1 MLPYK
6 RSEEH
11 KLELSKNNPSIR
23 FLTVVN
29 GKAWCDNDS
38 ETKKF
43 RLTNTPPEPLR
54 KAVDIIAEDL
64 GLDFPMSSADYV
76 DKIYED
82 FLVKHFDSYHQ
93 YYKKYYKKLQ
103 GNLQETNKE

>member
-1 MLPYK
+1 M
-6 RSEEH
+6 
-11 KLELSKNNPSIR
+11 ELSKNNPSIR
-23 FLTVVN
+23 FLIVVN

-43 RLTNTPPEPLR
+43 KLTNAPPEPLR
-54 KAVDIIAEDL
+54 KAVDIIVEDL

-76 DKIYED
+76 AKIYKD

-93 YYKKYYKKLQ
+93 YYKKLH

>member
-1 MLPYK
+1 M
-6 RSEEH
+6 
-11 KLELSKNNPSIR
+11 ELSKNNPSIR
-23 FLTVVN
+23 FLIVVN

-43 RLTNTPPEPLR
+43 KLTNAPPEPLR

-64 GLDFPMSSADYV
+64 GLDFPMSSAHYV
-76 DKIYED
+76 AKIYKD

-93 YYKKYYKKLQ
+93 YYKKLH

>member
-1 MLPYK
+1 M
-6 RSEEH
+6 
-11 KLELSKNNPSIR
+11 ELSKNNPSIR

-43 RLTNTPPEPLR
+43 KLTNTPPEPLR

-76 DKIYED
+76 AKIYKD

-93 YYKKYYKKLQ
+93 YYNKYYKMLHE
-103 GNLQETNKE
+103 NLQETDKE

>member
-1 MLPYK
+1 M
-6 RSEEH
+6 
-11 KLELSKNNPSIR
+11 ELSKNPSIR

-29 GKAWCDNDS
+29 GKAWGDNDS

-43 RLTNTPPEPLR
+43 KLTNTPPEPLR

-76 DKIYED
+76 AKIYKD

-93 YYKKYYKKLQ
+93 YYKKLH

>member
-1 MLPYK
+1 M
-6 RSEEH
+6 
-11 KLELSKNNPSIR
+11 ELSKNNPSIR
-23 FLTVVN
+23 FLIVVN

-43 RLTNTPPEPLR
+43 KLTNTPPEPLR

-76 DKIYED
+76 AKIYKD

-93 YYKKYYKKLQ
+93 YYKKLH
-103 GNLQETNKE
+103 GNLQEINKE

>member
-6 RSEEH
+6 RSEEQ
-11 KLELSKNNPSIR
+11 KLELSKNPSIR

-76 DKIYED
+76 AKIYKD

>member
-6 RSEEH
+6 RSEEQ
-11 KLELSKNNPSIR
+11 KLELSKNPSIR

-76 DKIYED
+76 AKIYKD
-82 FLVKHFDSYHQ
+82 FLVKHFYSYHQ
-93 YYKKYYKKLQ
+93 YYKKLHV
-103 GNLQETNKE
+103 NLQETNKE

>member
-6 RSEEH
+6 RSEGH
-11 KLELSKNNPSIR
+11 NLELSKNPSIR

-43 RLTNTPPEPLR
+43 KLTNTPPEPLR
-54 KAVDIIAEDL
+54 KAAAH
-64 GLDFPMSSADYV
+64 GF
-76 DKIYED
+76 
-82 FLVKHFDSYHQ
+82 
-93 YYKKYYKKLQ
+93 
-103 GNLQETNKE
+103 

>member
-1 MLPYK
+1 M
-6 RSEEH
+6 
-11 KLELSKNNPSIR
+11 ELSKNNPSIR

-76 DKIYED
+76 AKIYKD
-82 FLVKHFDSYHQ
+82 FLVKYFDSYHQ

>member
-6 RSEEH
+6 RSEEQ
-11 KLELSKNNPSIR
+11 KLELSKNPSIR

-38 ETKKF
+38 ETKNFK
-43 RLTNTPPEPLR
+43 LTNTPPEPLR

-64 GLDFPMSSADYV
+64 GLDFPMSSADYIA
-76 DKIYED
+76 KIYKD

-93 YYKKYYKKLQ
+93 YYKKLQ

>member
-1 MLPYK
+1 M
-6 RSEEH
+6 
-11 KLELSKNNPSIR
+11 ELSKNNLSIR

-43 RLTNTPPEPLR
+43 KLTNTPPEPLR

-64 GLDFPMSSADYV
+64 GLDFPVSSADYIA
-76 DKIYED
+76 KIYKD

-93 YYKKYYKKLQ
+93 YYKKLH

>member
-1 MLPYK
+1 M
-6 RSEEH
+6 
-11 KLELSKNNPSIR
+11 ELSKNNPSIR

-76 DKIYED
+76 AKIYKD

>member
-1 MLPYK
+1 M
-6 RSEEH
+6 
-11 KLELSKNNPSIR
+11 ELSKNNPSIR
-23 FLTVVN
+23 FLIVVN

-43 RLTNTPPEPLR
+43 KLTNTPPEPLR

-64 GLDFPMSSADYV
+64 GLDFPMSSADYIA
-76 DKIYED
+76 KIYKD

-93 YYKKYYKKLQ
+93 YYKKLH

>member
-1 MLPYK
+1 M
-6 RSEEH
+6 
-11 KLELSKNNPSIR
+11 ELSKNPSIR

-43 RLTNTPPEPLR
+43 KLTNTPPEPLR

-64 GLDFPMSSADYV
+64 GLDFPVSSADYIA
-76 DKIYED
+76 KIYKD

>member
-1 MLPYK
+1 M
-6 RSEEH
+6 
-11 KLELSKNNPSIR
+11 ELSKNNPSIR

-43 RLTNTPPEPLR
+43 KLTNTPPEPLR

-64 GLDFPMSSADYV
+64 SLDFPMSSADYV
-76 DKIYED
+76 AKIYKD
-82 FLVKHFDSYHQ
+82 FLVKHFDSYH
-93 YYKKYYKKLQ
+93 KYYKKLH

>member
-1 MLPYK
+1 M
-6 RSEEH
+6 
-11 KLELSKNNPSIR
+11 ELSKNPSIR

-43 RLTNTPPEPLR
+43 KLTNTPPEPLR
-54 KAVDIIAEDL
+54 KAVDIIAEGL
-64 GLDFPMSSADYV
+64 GLDLPMSSADYV
-76 DKIYED
+76 AKIYKD

>member
-1 MLPYK
+1 M
-6 RSEEH
+6 
-11 KLELSKNNPSIR
+11 ELSKNNPSIR

-43 RLTNTPPEPLR
+43 KLTNTPPEPLR

-64 GLDFPMSSADYV
+64 GLDFPVSSANYIA
-76 DKIYED
+76 KIYKD

-93 YYKKYYKKLQ
+93 YYKKLQ